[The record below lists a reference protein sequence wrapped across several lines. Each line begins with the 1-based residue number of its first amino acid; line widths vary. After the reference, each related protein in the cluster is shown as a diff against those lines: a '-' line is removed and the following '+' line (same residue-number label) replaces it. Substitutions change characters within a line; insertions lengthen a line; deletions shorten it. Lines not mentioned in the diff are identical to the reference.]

1 MSRPDPVH
9 DVVEEALD
17 PTAPRLDVAP
27 VDVADVAP
35 PAEAAPRWLPWLG
48 VCGAAGAAV
57 LAVVA
62 VRTGGAAWPWD
73 HTVHQWVLE
82 HRGGIDASVARAV
95 TWGGA
100 TSVAL
105 PALAVAG
112 ALLPPGRRGLRR
124 RLGAGLLL
132 SGSAALCVWLGLA
145 VNHAVGRERPPVVD
159 WWGAAGGPSF
169 PSGHTT
175 AATVVAATF
184 AWAATARVRSARGRT
199 LVWCTAAAYA
209 LAVGWSRV
217 WLGVHWPSDVLA
229 GWLLAASWVA
239 LLVAGAGYAERRR
252 RARAG

>member
-145 VNHAVGRERPPVVD
+145 VNPAVGRERPPVVD
-159 WWGAAGGPSF
+159 WWGGMGGPASCPWTTNNCGPNDEPFSF
-169 PSGHTT
+169 HVGGCHALMGDGAVRFISENLDTQ
-175 AATVVAATF
+175 TV
-184 AWAATARVRSARGRT
+184 RKLLGRADGE
-199 LVWCTAAAYA
+199 V
-209 LAVGWSRV
+209 VG
-217 WLGVHWPSDVLA
+217 
-229 GWLLAASWVA
+229 
-239 LLVAGAGYAERRR
+239 EF
-252 RARAG
+252 